1 MEPKI
6 VNIVGSNINIMSEKN
21 TKITNLE
28 LIGTLFIG
36 AYSYINSGF
45 CRSYVE
51 IGRYSSIG
59 RNVSL
64 GLGEHNIHNFTTSS
78 LIPSYDKS
86 INILVSTNPKRRLII
101 GNDVWIGDGVFI
113 KSGITI
119 GNGAVIGANCVVT
132 KDVPPYSVVV
142 GVPGKVIKKRF
153 SDEIIQK
160 LLELKWWNYKNEEII
175 KWNDFNKGNI
185 SNMINN
191 SALFLKTIEEV
202 RYSSYTMKT
211 NSI

>member
-1 MEPKI
+1 MLPKL
-6 VNIVGSNINIMSEKN
+6 VNIVGSNINIMSEEN

-51 IGRYSSIG
+51 IGRYTSIG
-59 RNVSL
+59 RDVSL
-64 GLGEHNIHNFTTSS
+64 GLGEHNINNFSTSS
-78 LIPSYDKS
+78 FIQSYDKTVY
-86 INILVSTNPKRRLII
+86 IYASTNPKRRLII
-101 GNDVWIGDGVFI
+101 GNDVWIGDRVCI

-119 GNGAVIGANCVVT
+119 GDGAVIGANCVVT

-142 GVPGKVIKKRF
+142 GVPGRVIKKRF

-160 LLELKWWNYKNEEII
+160 MLELKWWNYKNEEITE
-175 KWNDFNKGNI
+175 WNDFNKGNI
-185 SNMINN
+185 SNMLNN
-191 SALFLKTIEEV
+191 SSSFLKNIEEV
-202 RYSSYTMKT
+202 RYSSYTIKPT
-211 NSI
+211 SV

>member
-1 MEPKI
+1 MLPKLF
-6 VNIVGSNINIMSEKN
+6 NIVGSNINIMSEEN

-51 IGRYSSIG
+51 IGRYTSIG
-59 RNVSL
+59 RDVSL
-64 GLGEHNIHNFTTSS
+64 GLGEHNINNFSTSS
-78 LIPSYDKS
+78 FIQSYDKTVY
-86 INILVSTNPKRRLII
+86 IYASTNPKRRLII
-101 GNDVWIGDGVFI
+101 GNDVWIGDRVCI

-119 GNGAVIGANCVVT
+119 GDGAVIGANCVVT

-160 LLELKWWNYKNEEII
+160 MLELKWWNYKNEEITE
-175 KWNDFNKGNI
+175 WNDFNKGNI
-185 SNMINN
+185 SNMLNN
-191 SALFLKTIEEV
+191 SSSFLKNIEEV
-202 RYSSYTMKT
+202 RYSSYTIKPT
-211 NSI
+211 SV

>member
-1 MEPKI
+1 MYPKL
-6 VNIVGSNINIMSEKN
+6 VNIIGSNINIMSEEN

-51 IGRYSSIG
+51 IGRYTSIG

-64 GLGEHNIHNFTTSS
+64 GLGEHDINNFSTSS
-78 LIPSYDKS
+78 YIQSYNKTV
-86 INILVSTNPKRRLII
+86 NILVSTNPKRRLII

-119 GNGAVIGANCVVT
+119 GDGAVIGANCVVT

-142 GVPGKVIKKRF
+142 GVPGQVIKKRF
-153 SDEIIQK
+153 SDETIQK
-160 LLELKWWNYKNEEII
+160 MLELKWWNYKYEEII

-185 SNMINN
+185 PNMISN
-191 SALFLKTIEEV
+191 SSQFLKTVEEV
-202 RYSSYTMKT
+202 RYSSHEFKKS
-211 NSI
+211 SI